1 MLSQSWEWAK
11 IREQEWLQWYKL
23 EPNARATDLRL
34 QTQSVLH
41 KLLNRADDQWTRPSR
56 RHGRNRA
63 PRPCLA
69 LFHLPDRPQP
79 GPRTARPAARQPPR
93 GGTSPRHLASSH
105 SSLGILSVTCYLK
118 ATDPFPPGVS
128 QFQSLDLNR
137 AFRSPKE
144 TGPQHGHVDHWEP
157 GGGCQQ
163 HRPAKWGQA
172 KWKDVLKEESLR
184 WAIST
189 ISKESTHSW
198 YGQKKKNKT
207 ILNAGFIQCF

>member
-41 KLLNRADDQWTRPSR
+41 KLLNRADDHWTRPSR

-79 GPRTARPAARQPPR
+79 GPRTARPAAHQPPH
-93 GGTSPRHLASSH
+93 GGTSPCHLASSH
-105 SSLGILSVTCYLK
+105 SSLGFECHLL
-118 ATDPFPPGVS
+118 P
-128 QFQSLDLNR
+128 
-137 AFRSPKE
+137 
-144 TGPQHGHVDHWEP
+144 
-157 GGGCQQ
+157 
-163 HRPAKWGQA
+163 
-172 KWKDVLKEESLR
+172 ESN
-184 WAIST
+184 WPIST
-189 ISKESTHSW
+189 WNFSVSGLAQSFQESKGDRSTAWTRGPLGARWRLPTPPSSQVRSGKVEGCFKGRKSQVSYFHYFQRINPFLIRSE
-198 YGQKKKNKT
+198 KKIK
-207 ILNAGFIQCF
+207 F